1 MNDKKVML
9 DCAANFVRIDLYQM
23 DVLVAEIVSPAVGGS
38 RLVGHSAKVQVFPY
52 MLDFPGL
59 AFCQFPAREVSVLD
73 MRFLK

>member
-1 MNDKKVML
+1 ML
-9 DCAANFVRIDLYQM
+9 DCAANFVRIDLHQM
-23 DVLVAEIVSPAVGGS
+23 NVLAAEIISPAAGGLRS
-38 RLVGHSAKVQVFPY
+38 KKVQVFPY